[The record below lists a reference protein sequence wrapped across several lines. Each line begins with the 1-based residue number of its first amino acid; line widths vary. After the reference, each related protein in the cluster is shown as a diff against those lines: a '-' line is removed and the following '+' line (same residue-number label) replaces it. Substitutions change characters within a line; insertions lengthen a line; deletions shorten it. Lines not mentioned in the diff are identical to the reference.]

1 MQGFFNGGALKSI
14 SSTSSLFYPIA
25 MIGQL
30 TLLSVWPPFPY
41 TSRVKLTS
49 RVSSFKL
56 DRCLL
61 CQLMNQIYWTIYIS
75 EILTKSMS
83 RRHNTHIWL
92 YRGMSNTKGWDSIN
106 RAGGAI
112 YLRAALGQITG
123 KPHQEEIWL
132 ASKSNS
138 WSNEARRNA
147 YNTLFTSFE
156 ILPTSLAY
164 MHIWYT
170 YVAYMHLA
178 YGTWLEAADC
188 SIFLH
193 SLFWL
198 TCRSFIPM

>member
-1 MQGFFNGGALKSI
+1 MCTCSGTHWCSQRCLSMQGFFNGGALKSI

-49 RVSSFKL
+49 RVSSFSFKL
-56 DRCLL
+56 DRCLF
-61 CQLMNQIYWTIYIS
+61 QIYWTIYIS

-138 WSNEARRNA
+138 WSNEARRN
-147 YNTLFTSFE
+147 TFTSFE
-156 ILPTSLAY
+156 ILPTTPA
-164 MHIWYT
+164 
-170 YVAYMHLA
+170 
-178 YGTWLEAADC
+178 
-188 SIFLH
+188 
-193 SLFWL
+193 
-198 TCRSFIPM
+198 